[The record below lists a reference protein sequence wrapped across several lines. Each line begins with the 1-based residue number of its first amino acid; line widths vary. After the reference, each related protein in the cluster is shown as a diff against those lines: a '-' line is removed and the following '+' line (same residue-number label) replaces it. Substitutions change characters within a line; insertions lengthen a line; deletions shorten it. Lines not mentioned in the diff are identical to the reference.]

1 MYRLIG
7 RKLGHSYSA
16 VIHPAFGKYDYE
28 LKSLEP
34 EELEK
39 YILEGDWQGLNVTIP
54 YKRDVMPF
62 LDVIHESAEAI
73 GCVNTI
79 VRKDG
84 KLHGY
89 NTDYMGFLGLAKKAG
104 VSFEGRK
111 VLILGTGATSMTIE
125 AAARNSGAREV
136 VHASRRSGEGVVT
149 YDVVHTMEDVEIIV
163 NTTPVGMYPNIQD
176 EIMDLSK
183 FPNLKGVLD
192 VVYNPIRTGLI
203 QQAQDRGIPCAGGL
217 YMLVA
222 QAAEACKLW
231 TGKMPDN
238 VEEIYGNLVTSKT
251 NIVLVGMPGSGKS
264 TVSQHLATI
273 SGRNV
278 VDTDAEIVKEM
289 GMSIPEIFAQFGE
302 EKFRQVETLVL
313 EKVCKEGGQI
323 ISTGG
328 GAPLRPENR
337 RVIRCNSRVYLLE
350 RDLDKLARGGRPLSA
365 NADLDQMWENR
376 KTAYMAVCDIQADNN
391 GESVDCAEII
401 WEDYLENTDY

>member
-34 EELEK
+34 EELGK

-54 YKRDVMPF
+54 YKRDVMPY

-79 VRKDG
+79 VRRDG
-84 KLHGY
+84 KLYGY
-89 NTDYMGFLGLAKKAG
+89 NTDYMGFLALAKRAG

-111 VLILGTGATSMTIE
+111 VLILGTGATSLTIE
-125 AAARNSGAREV
+125 AAVRNSNAREI
-136 VHASRRSGEGVVT
+136 VHASRKSSEGAVT
-149 YDVVHTMEDVEIIV
+149 YDVAHTMEDVEVIV
-163 NTTPVGMYPNIQD
+163 NTTPVGMYPNVMD
-176 EIMDLSK
+176 EIMDLGK
-183 FPNLKGVLD
+183 FPNLVGVLD
-192 VVYNPIRTGLI
+192 VVYNPIRTGI
-203 QQAQDRGIPCAGGL
+203 VQQAQDKHISCAGGL

-222 QAAEACKLW
+222 QAAEACRLW
-231 TGKMPDN
+231 TGEMPDN
-238 VEEIYGNLVTSKT
+238 VEEIYGSLARNKT
-251 NIVLVGMPGSGKS
+251 NIVIVGMPGSGKT
-264 TVSQHLATI
+264 TVSKHLATI

-289 GMSIPEIFAQFGE
+289 GMSISEIFEKFGE
-302 EKFRQVETLVL
+302 EKFRQVETMVL
-313 EKVCKEGGQI
+313 ERVCKEGGQI

-328 GAPLRPENR
+328 GAPLRAENR
-337 RVIRCNSRVYLLE
+337 RAIRCNSRVYLLD
-350 RDLDKLARGGRPLSA
+350 RNLSKLARGGRPLST
-365 NADLDQMWENR
+365 NADLDQMWERR
-376 KTAYMAVCDIQADNN
+376 KMSYLSVCDIHADNN
-391 GESVDCAEII
+391 GDSLDCAQII